1 MKVSIIIPIYNVEPY
16 IYECIDSVFKQTYS
30 NIEVILVDDC
40 GTDNSMNI
48 IQNYLFTNN
57 IYNYKILQHYSNK
70 GLSAARNTGIN
81 HATGDYIY
89 FIDSDDYIS
98 VDCIEC
104 FIQLA
109 QKFNNP
115 PVIFG
120 TAAQIPQEWTKAC
133 ISSDKADIPE
143 YTNNIPWIRKSF
155 SKNQFLPITAWNKL
169 INKDFLNQHKLFF
182 KEGIIYEDNLWNWH
196 IGNTATAIAFNKK
209 STYFYRYIPTS
220 IINSKYGDKNKDSE
234 VIIIKELCK
243 NINFKYFF
251 TQIRHILHC
260 SHSFYCRRLGNSPL
274 PPSYI
279 RYPKAFLFFLKCIL
293 MKPEQL
299 RK

>member
-120 TAAQIPQEWTKAC
+120 TATQIPQEWTKAC

-143 YTNNIPWIRKSF
+143 YTNNIPWIRNSF
-155 SKNQFLPITAWNKL
+155 SKDQFLPITAWNKL
-169 INKDFLNQHKLFF
+169 INKDFLHQHKLFF

-299 RK
+299 RR

>member
-89 FIDSDDYIS
+89 FIDSNDYIS

-155 SKNQFLPITAWNKL
+155 SKDQFLPITAWNKL
-169 INKDFLNQHKLFF
+169 INRDFLIQHKLYF

-209 STYFYRYIPTS
+209 STYFYRYISTS

-234 VIIIKELCK
+234 IIIIKELCK
-243 NINFKYFF
+243 NINFFYWIP
-251 TQIRHILHC
+251 QIIYILHYC
-260 SHSFYCRRLGNSPL
+260 HSSFCRRQGDKPL
-274 PPSYI
+274 PPIYI
-279 RYPKAFLFFLKCIL
+279 RYPKAFIFFIKCLFI
-293 MKPEQL
+293 KPEKL
-299 RK
+299 R